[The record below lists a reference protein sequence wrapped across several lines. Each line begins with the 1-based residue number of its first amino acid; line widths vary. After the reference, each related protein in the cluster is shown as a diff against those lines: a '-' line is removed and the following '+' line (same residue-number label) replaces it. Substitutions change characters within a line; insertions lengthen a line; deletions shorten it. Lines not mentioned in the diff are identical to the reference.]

1 MSINNQVIN
10 NLKELKLNK
19 MSEVLNEYLDI
30 ATRQGKSTIEILKE
44 STDKE
49 FVAKAQKTAGMNMKM
64 AHFPFLKTIKD
75 FCSIDCFWFTRNK
88 KHMESLAHIFLVDI
102 EEDIDEP
109 LEKGSELVLID
120 INSAL
125 DYLKLPYQRKAL
137 ELYLTEYGDL
147 L

>member
-1 MSINNQVIN
+1 
-10 NLKELKLNK
+10 

-75 FCSIDCFWFTRNK
+75 FDYQESINRKEIIDLVTLKFMDNK
-88 KHMESLAHIFLVDI
+88 QNIIFIGNPGVGKTHLATAIGIESTKNRKYIFYFL
-102 EEDIDEP
+102 
-109 LEKGSELVLID
+109 S
-120 INSAL
+120 
-125 DYLKLPYQRKAL
+125 
-137 ELYLTEYGDL
+137 LYYC
-147 L
+147 